1 MANAHDI
8 IVRPI
13 ISENSME
20 QLADRKYTFEVAKS
34 ANKIEIKKAIEEVFP
49 GVVVESVNT
58 VNVIGKTKRMG
69 RSEGKRADWKKAI
82 VKLTENSKTIEFF
95 EGLI

>member
-1 MANAHDI
+1 MAYAHDI

-20 QLADRKYTFEVAKS
+20 QLVDRKYTFEVAKD

-49 GVVVESVNT
+49 GVLVESVKT
-58 VNVIGKTKRMG
+58 INVIGKVKRMG
-69 RSEGKRADWKKAI
+69 RTEGKRADWKKAI
-82 VKLTENSKTIEFF
+82 VKLTEDSKTIEFF